1 MSYVLYMPAR
11 NVQISI
17 DEDLLREVDRRPE
30 TRTKG
35 RSAVIRR
42 ALRVY
47 LALDRRREI
56 DAAYARGY
64 GGRSPGE
71 MDDLADLIEGQS
83 WPDW

>member
-1 MSYVLYMPAR
+1 MAAR

-17 DEDLLREVDRRPE
+17 DEDLLGEMDRRPE
-30 TRTKG
+30 TRARG

-42 ALRVY
+42 AIRLY

-64 GGRSPGE
+64 GGGRTE
-71 MDDLADLIEGQS
+71 VLDEFADLAEGQS